1 MDNGLL
7 VHTVDRRK
15 LWTNLVGR
23 GNDRRVA
30 LFRTKADPVP
40 EVRASCTPTAT
51 TTGYGALATIST
63 WAVDRSRAMR
73 IPALARARDL
83 LCETVASAEIRAYT
97 TVWNGTDLE
106 EMPLP
111 PEAWMLRPNPRTTLA
126 HHLSWTVDNLMFY
139 GFAAWWILGRRA
151 VDGRPA
157 GFVCLDSAQVTIT
170 ADSGTWAN
178 GVPVGDY
185 TVTYN
190 GQVLPRRDVI
200 LFWSPLSPVLESG
213 ARATMIAERL
223 DQAAL
228 RFASTPTAFGWLET
242 TGEPMTADEL
252 ADLAS
257 SWVQAREIGSV
268 GALSENVTYKESTM
282 DPSRLQLV
290 EARTAMATDMARV
303 GGVSAY
309 LISAP
314 TGSGMTYQNAE
325 QASAQ
330 LWRDAEPY
338 ARVIAQTL
346 SGDEITPRGNVV
358 RLVHDRP
365 HANPTTTPDQSPA
378 MTQDVTV

>member
-1 MDNGLL
+1 MG
-7 VHTVDRRK
+7 
-15 LWTNLVGR
+15 
-23 GNDRRVA
+23 
-30 LFRTKADPVP
+30 LFRTKAEP
-40 EVRASCTPTAT
+40 ETAVKASCTPAASTS
-51 TTGYGALATIST
+51 GYQALSAISS
-63 WAVDRSRAMR
+63 WALDRQRAMR

-83 LCETVASAEIRAYT
+83 LCETVARSSIRSFT

-126 HHLSWTVDNLMFY
+126 HQLSWTVDNLLFY
-139 GFAAWWILGRRA
+139 GFSAWWILGRRA
-151 VDGRPA
+151 LDGRPA

-170 ADSGTWAN
+170 SDTGAWAN
-178 GVPVGDY
+178 GVPLGDY

-190 GQVLPRRDVI
+190 GQVLPRRDVVM
-200 LFWSPLSPVLESG
+200 FWSPLSPVLESG
-213 ARATMIAERL
+213 ARAIMIAERL

-242 TGEPMTADEL
+242 TGEPMSAEDL
-252 ADLAS
+252 ADLAQ
-257 SWVQAREIGSV
+257 SWISAREIGSV

-325 QASAQ
+325 QAAEQ
-330 LWRDAEPY
+330 LWRDALPY
-338 ARVIAQTL
+338 AEVIGQTL
-346 SGDEITPRGNVV
+346 SNDEITPRGNVV
-358 RLVHDRP
+358 RLIHERAHTDDVMSP
-365 HANPTTTPDQSPA
+365 MSPSEQAANT
-378 MTQDVTV
+378 